1 MKSFNPLLSYIF
13 TPSFFKVL
21 ISGLFCFNLLS
32 MVSYSASSNLGL
44 VKVRIDNGTN
54 HFTTD
59 IYFNTNGTA
68 GLDPGY
74 DASLFG
80 GVAPSFSI
88 YSLLVEQNTGMP
100 FGIQTL
106 GENEMNGITVPIGIH
121 ANQGD
126 MITVKLTEIT
136 IPNSINIYLDDN
148 LTGSSTLLNSGN
160 YQFLAENAILD
171 SGRFYLRFDANALS
185 NDNQSLEQL
194 NIFTEQS
201 SRRLMIEGTLE
212 QDTNYSIY
220 SINGTKIRNGKLSGA
235 SRDNTIRLHGLQSGI
250 YIVEMTTKGQQR
262 CTEKFILK

>member
-1 MKSFNPLLSYIF
+1 
-13 TPSFFKVL
+13 
-21 ISGLFCFNLLS
+21 
-32 MVSYSASSNLGL
+32 MVNYSTSTHIGL

-80 GVAPSFSI
+80 GVAPQFSI

-106 GENEMNGITVPIGIH
+106 GENEMNGVNVPIGIH

-136 IPNSINIYLDDN
+136 IPNSINVYLDDG
-148 LTGSSTLLNSGN
+148 LTGTSTLLNSVN
-160 YQFLAENAILD
+160 YQFLAENDILD
-171 SGRFYLRFDANALS
+171 SGRFYVRFDANALS
-185 NDNQSLEQL
+185 NNENQSIEQL
-194 NIFTEQS
+194 NIFTEQTS
-201 SRRLMIEGTLE
+201 NRLMIDGILE

-220 SINGTKIRNGKLSGA
+220 SINGTKVLNGKLNSA
-235 SRDNTIRLHGLQSGI
+235 SRVNSIQLHGLQSGI
-250 YIVEMTTKGQQR
+250 YIVKITGKEQQR
-262 CTEKFILK
+262 RTEKFILK